1 MAELINCP
9 RCGRLFAAQGANVCR
24 RCQDLEDQ
32 DYMIVR
38 RYVRDN
44 PGATVFEV
52 AEATGIEEDK
62 ILKFLRDGRLQSRG
76 MTTVNY
82 CERCNNIINE
92 GKYCNSCLREL
103 NSQISEILPSK
114 KKPNED
120 YTLNAKG
127 VRERMY
133 IKDNK

>member
-1 MAELINCP
+1 MSELKNCP
-9 RCGRLFAAQGANVCR
+9 RCGRLFAAQGRDVCR
-24 RCQDLEDQ
+24 RCQEDEEKE
-32 DYMIVR
+32 YVIVR
-38 RYVRDN
+38 RYVRDH

-52 AEATGIEEDK
+52 SEATGIEEDK

-76 MTTVNY
+76 MTTVLN
-82 CERCNNIINE
+82 CERCNAIITE

-114 KKPNED
+114 NKPTTDNS
-120 YTLNAKG
+120 LQAKS

-133 IKDNK
+133 TKENK

>member
-1 MAELINCP
+1 MSELKNCP
-9 RCGRLFAAQGANVCR
+9 RCGRLFAPQGANICR
-24 RCQDLEDQ
+24 RCQESEDQ
-32 DYMIVR
+32 EYLVVR

-52 AEATGIEEDK
+52 AEATGIEEEK

-82 CERCNNIINE
+82 CERCNAIITE
-92 GKYCNSCLREL
+92 GKYCNSCLRDL
-103 NSQISEILPSK
+103 TSQINQVLPQK
-114 KKPNED
+114 KKANDD